1 MNCQKKYINAFMWNL
16 ENGAFLLL
24 SHVRLCDPM
33 DYTMPGF
40 AIHQLPK
47 LAQTHACRVGDAI
60 QPCHPLLSPSP
71 PAFSLS
77 QYQGFF
83 PVSQFFASGGQSI
96 RVSAS
101 TSVLPMNIQDWF
113 PLECTG
119 WISLKS
125 KGLSRVLQY
134 HSSKALIQRSAY
146 FMVQLWYPYMTT
158 GKTIALT
165 R

>member
-83 PVSQFFASGGQSI
+83 PVSQFFASGGQNIGVS
-96 RVSAS
+96 VSAS
-101 TSVLPMNIQDWF
+101 ALPMNIQNWF
-113 PLECTG
+113 PLGWTG
-119 WISLKS
+119 WIFLQS
-125 KGLSRVLQY
+125 KGPSRVFSANTVQKHQLY
-134 HSSKALIQRSAY
+134 TSSYNPVLLFCYSRQSASLI
-146 FMVQLWYPYMTT
+146 V
-158 GKTIALT
+158 
-165 R
+165 